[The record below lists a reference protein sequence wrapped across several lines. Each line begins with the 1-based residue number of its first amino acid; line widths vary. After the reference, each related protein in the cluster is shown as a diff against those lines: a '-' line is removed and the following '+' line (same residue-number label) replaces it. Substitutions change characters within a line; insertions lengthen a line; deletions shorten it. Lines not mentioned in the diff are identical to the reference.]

1 MLAVALACMLLLLLL
16 LDDGDVSPGRV
27 SVADGIEVV
36 ISSFIVNDEDGIAAI
51 SSVFPSSLSSLSLS
65 TLSCPSL
72 RGTRPKLYY
81 KC

>member
-1 MLAVALACMLLLLLL
+1 MLLLLLL

-65 TLSCPSL
+65 TLSCSVSSGYPPQIIL
-72 RGTRPKLYY
+72 
-81 KC
+81 